1 MSSKELLVEYT
12 VLASKLENINET
24 LLEMNSVEVA
34 QLINT
39 IRLVE
44 RKMGFV
50 YTSFKSSVYSVVNQ
64 EQDQEQQNQSQD
76 RIYVADDAQDHQ
88 GNQSQTPEH
97 HQQAHRSF
105 QLDNGEEE
113 VSFLDP
119 PQRPQAQ
126 TPYQTEQTQQTRDSQ
141 TPYQNLMMRSSLFR
155 NSNRSRMSLSQFTN
169 MQQQQQQQQQQEQEQ
184 QRPEQPTS
192 FLQRLQQGNGR
203 SEAGGE
209 RPAFA
214 QSRGVGSKW
223 SRDVDTNRPRYQ

>member
-1 MSSKELLVEYT
+1 
-12 VLASKLENINET
+12 INET

-155 NSNRSRMSLSQFTN
+155 NSNSNNNSRSRSNSDQNSQHLFFSGYSKETVDLRLEASGPLLHSPVGLDPSGAAMSI
-169 MQQQQQQQQQQEQEQ
+169 
-184 QRPEQPTS
+184 RI
-192 FLQRLQQGNGR
+192 GR
-203 SEAGGE
+203 GINKL
-209 RPAFA
+209 PAEKKA
-214 QSRGVGSKW
+214 
-223 SRDVDTNRPRYQ
+223 